1 MFYSRKSCLLV
12 KVSSDGASDM
22 SVNKISAVSNG
33 IGQKRASDL
42 GLQKGLSGGQGSHL
56 QNLGLNLVY
65 LEGSCAL

>member
-1 MFYSRKSCLLV
+1 
-12 KVSSDGASDM
+12 M

-42 GLQKGLSGGQGSHL
+42 GLEKGLSGGQGSHL
-56 QNLGLNLVY
+56 QNLGLPLVY